1 MLTRG
6 LPLVLAK
13 APPGLVIPWLEFYA
27 QNGLVDHEHL
37 SVWEAAGENLRDAFL
52 SHEDEHR
59 LLKFQDQVPLWIA
72 ECLPQAAP
80 RIDDLATL
88 RAEEFNGA
96 AVDRDSLHGLTDLTL
111 AEFPAPSSDS
121 ALSPPMYQKSPP
133 VPVLWHTS
141 PENYQRGLSR
151 LGARQLVLALRYA
164 AVDGAGTL
172 TTGAQMAEDFPAR
185 KAMVDLATG
194 IWPKRHRSRSRAEA
208 FVATVLT
215 QLTQRISGVKAR
227 EACSVVKSLAS
238 LKRIGLAN
246 SPEAGDALRALIS
259 GPLAGWK
266 VAMSLTPSDIS
277 LLLPGIASL
286 VVGGKGE
293 NMQAVQ
299 AVARASMEAGST
311 GQLLNLAA
319 CALQEAGAPP
329 TKLRAMCGAAAALS
343 TWHRGVADQRSRV
356 EAHHAM
362 QRFLNAAAAATKDG
376 PHTNA
381 PQLAQPLAVL
391 RAAGDAGAWSSDVFA
406 NLAPMVTELIFS
418 RPVSK
423 VPGYTRDWRPFLP
436 RPGYTKG
443 SWKIEELAETAWLY
457 SESSS
462 RRPLEGQTA
471 LALSLS
477 LLVHLPMLQA
487 TLIELGAESRLGRD
501 FHESLD
507 EVCVSSRLDRGSVDS
522 RLLMFA
528 CDASRILRCSAEVF
542 YFQPWSSPKVY
553 LRKGQEPMTIE
564 HLDLRMEADMA
575 LAKQVMWR
583 WKSQV
588 KFLDSALGAAGA
600 RRVRAEKEIK
610 DAQWLCSN
618 VLSAYSAL
626 EIFDFYVDARM
637 LTRPASYCL
646 CRAFHRQSLERCSSF
661 QARSR
666 LRSCLR
672 RLRTLKRNQPREEIG
687 DTGEAHVVY
696 DSGCSCEK
704 INPFLRLNVFNG
716 AVLHNGTMWPL
727 HKYRSSNTWSS
738 G

>member
-1 MLTRG
+1 MRTCKQYKL
-6 LPLVLAK
+6 
-13 APPGLVIPWLEFYA
+13 W
-27 QNGLVDHEHL
+27 HEHRWKL
-37 SVWEAAGENLRDAFL
+37 D
-52 SHEDEHR
+52 
-59 LLKFQDQVPLWIA
+59 
-72 ECLPQAAP
+72 
-80 RIDDLATL
+80 
-88 RAEEFNGA
+88 
-96 AVDRDSLHGLTDLTL
+96 
-111 AEFPAPSSDS
+111 
-121 ALSPPMYQKSPP
+121 PP
-133 VPVLWHTS
+133 
-141 PENYQRGLSR
+141 
-151 LGARQLVLALRYA
+151 
-164 AVDGAGTL
+164 
-172 TTGAQMAEDFPAR
+172 
-185 KAMVDLATG
+185 
-194 IWPKRHRSRSRAEA
+194 
-208 FVATVLT
+208 
-215 QLTQRISGVKAR
+215 
-227 EACSVVKSLAS
+227 
-238 LKRIGLAN
+238 
-246 SPEAGDALRALIS
+246 
-259 GPLAGWK
+259 
-266 VAMSLTPSDIS
+266 
-277 LLLPGIASL
+277 
-286 VVGGKGE
+286 
-293 NMQAVQ
+293 
-299 AVARASMEAGST
+299 

-423 VPGYTRDWRPFLP
+423 VAGYTRDWRPFLP

-457 SESSS
+457 SQSSS

-487 TLIELGAESRLGRD
+487 TLIEVGAESRLGRD

-507 EVCVSSRLDRGSVDS
+507 EVCVSSRLDLGSVDS

-553 LRKGQEPMTIE
+553 LRKGQDPMTIE
-564 HLDLRMEADMA
+564 HLDLRMETDMA

-610 DAQWLCSN
+610 DAQWLSSN

-672 RLRTLKRNQPREEIG
+672 RLRTLKRSQPREEMG

-716 AVLHNGTMWPL
+716 AVLHSATMWPL

>member
-1 MLTRG
+1 M
-6 LPLVLAK
+6 
-13 APPGLVIPWLEFYA
+13 IPWLEFYA
-27 QNGLVDHEHL
+27 HNGLVDHDHL
-37 SVWEAAGENLRDAFL
+37 SVWEAAGENLKDAFL

-80 RIDDLATL
+80 RTDDLATL
-88 RAEEFNGA
+88 RAEEFNGV

-111 AEFPAPSSDS
+111 AEFPAPSSDSS

-194 IWPKRHRSRSRAEA
+194 IWPKRHRSRSRAQA
-208 FVATVLT
+208 FVATLLT

-266 VAMSLTPSDIS
+266 VAMSLTPSDVS

-286 VVGGKGE
+286 VAGGAGE

-418 RPVSK
+418 RPVPK
-423 VPGYTRDWRPFLP
+423 VPGHTRDWRPFLP

-457 SESSS
+457 SQSSS

-471 LALSLS
+471 LALSLA
-477 LLVHLPMLQA
+477 LLVHLPILQA
-487 TLIELGAESRLGRD
+487 TLIEFGAGSRLGRD

-507 EVCVSSRLDRGSVDS
+507 EVICVSSRLDLGSVDS

-553 LRKGQEPMTIE
+553 LRKGQEDPRMQTIE
-564 HLDLRMEADMA
+564 HLDLQMETDMA
-575 LAKQVMWR
+575 LAKQVMWK
-583 WKSQV
+583 WKSHV

-600 RRVRAEKEIK
+600 RRRVRAQKEIK
-610 DAQWLCSN
+610 DAQWLSSN

-626 EIFDFYVDARM
+626 EIFDFYGFFEKT
-637 LTRPASYCL
+637 LTRPATYCL
-646 CRAFHRQSLERCSSF
+646 WRAFDRSLERCSS
-661 QARSR
+661 QARSQ

-672 RLRTLKRNQPREEIG
+672 RLRTLKRKQPREEMG

-696 DSGCSCEK
+696 
-704 INPFLRLNVFNG
+704 NF
-716 AVLHNGTMWPL
+716 T
-727 HKYRSSNTWSS
+727 
-738 G
+738 